1 MNHAKPPTPRREP
14 GALSPPPEAAPHP
27 GEPERERGRVWVAP
41 PGLPPRQHHTT
52 TPENGV
58 VPETIEQALDWA
70 RPLWKGHP

>member
-1 MNHAKPPTPRREP
+1 MP
-14 GALSPPPEAAPHP
+14 
-27 GEPERERGRVWVAP
+27 P

-58 VPETIEQALDWA
+58 VPETTEQTLDRA